1 MEDRNLQELC
11 YRVIQELSRY
21 SHEYIESFEGRM
33 ERESYSWRFR
43 SHSVYYSPTTV
54 EMRMSKDE
62 FYGRYRIS
70 LPSMVERMECYWD
83 RRERKPSIRFYDR
96 QGNPVHIPTRQP
108 LSAVMAGADY
118 MMVAPRITE
127 EPQQLDHMRSAMM
140 YGMSVI
146 KAGGVYKMGVDFA
159 QEPSSPPK
167 EKTRKEIKEKT
178 RKEIL
183 AESRPAR
190 LARLWKDMYART
202 GKKPLS
208 IKQLVAT

>member
-21 SHEYIESFEGRM
+21 SHGEYIESFEGRM

-43 SHSVYYSPTTV
+43 SHGGYYSPTTV
-54 EMRMSKDE
+54 EMRMSIDE

-83 RRERKPSIRFYDR
+83 RRERKHSIRFYDR
-96 QGNPVHIPTRQP
+96 QGNPVHIPTHQP

-127 EPQQLDHMRSAMM
+127 EPQQLDHMRASMM

-167 EKTRKEIKEKT
+167 EKTRKEI
-178 RKEIL
+178 L
-183 AESRPAR
+183 AESRPVR

-208 IKQLVAT
+208 IKQLATT